1 MITDVADLKNRINN
15 NPMSCT
21 WQWCIDWMNQTI
33 STLPAGSVIVEF
45 GTFVG
50 GTTRQIALANP
61 GAIVHTIDLND
72 FGKDH
77 QFMVDNFKEFYNCPD
92 LDVGDLLI
100 MQQLHLAD
108 LSNVIQYTGDSKS
121 LSVTNIDVAYIDA
134 SHTYEDVLADLEH
147 VYANLKTGG
156 HIYGDD
162 VDSLWVYYAVYD
174 FAKKYDLEVSLYSKF
189 FKLTKIADSLKIDKK
204 LERSRFETSA
214 HRPQRHS

>member
-1 MITDVADLKNRINN
+1 MITDLVDLKNRINA
-15 NPMSCT
+15 NPMACT
-21 WQWCIDWMNQTI
+21 WQWCIDWMNQAI
-33 STLPAGSVIVEF
+33 STLPPGSVVVEF

-61 GAIVHTIDLND
+61 GATVHTIDLNQ
-72 FGKDH
+72 FGADH
-77 QFMVDNFKEFYNCPD
+77 QRMIDNFKEFYNCPD
-92 LDVGDLLI
+92 LDAGDLLI

-121 LSVTNIDVAYIDA
+121 LSVTNIDIAYIDA

-162 VDSLWVYYAVYD
+162 VDSIWVYYAVYD
-174 FAKKYDLEVSLYSKF
+174 FAKKYDLEISVYSKF
-189 FKLTKIADSLKIDKK
+189 FKLTKIADSEKIDKK
-204 LERSRFETSA
+204 CGRQEFESIA
-214 HRPQRHS
+214 PRPAR

>member
-1 MITDVADLKNRINN
+1 MINDLADLKNRINK

-33 STLPAGSVIVEF
+33 STLPKGSVIVEF

-61 GAIVHTIDLND
+61 GAIVHTIDLNQ
-72 FGKDH
+72 FGADH
-77 QFMVDNFKEFYNCPD
+77 KFMVDNFKEFYNSPELDTTD
-92 LDVGDLLI
+92 LQVIQD
-100 MQQLHLAD
+100 LHLAD
-108 LSNVIQYTGDSKS
+108 LTNVIRYTSDSK
-121 LSVTNIDVAYIDA
+121 LVLITDIDVAYIDA

-174 FAKKYDLEVSLYSKF
+174 FAKKYNLEISIYSKF
-189 FKLTKIADSLKIDKK
+189 FKLTKIPDSLKVNTLSTRPSYEYLAD
-204 LERSRFETSA
+204 
-214 HRPQRHS
+214 RPQRYS